1 MRCLLQ
7 MSARRHPYAL
17 LYHMAAHAVVMEHL
31 DVPLISMRVH
41 RRRRIGAVNSLMQ
54 QRDTAGSRMLVER
67 DAISAYAGLVA
78 EDYGCGASSFFQARE
93 DCSAVSKRLWRFTQD
108 SAERGAW
115 GRYLRERARVLVRE
129 HWHEITVIAAIFQR
143 ERVMDRASL
152 AATLQAFRANPFR
165 ADLRPLRPIPWS
177 CPRRSGGKHEVEEI
191 WSKPTLSELV
201 ARLQR

>member
-7 MSARRHPYAL
+7 MSVRRHPYAL

-78 EDYGCGASSFFQARE
+78 EDYGCGGSSFFQARE

-108 SAERGAW
+108 CAERGAW
-115 GRYLRERARVLVRE
+115 GRYLRERARVLVRA
-129 HWHEITVIAAIFQR
+129 HWHEITVIAAVLQR

-152 AATLQAFRANPFR
+152 AATLQAFRAHPFR
-165 ADLRPLRPIPWS
+165 PDLRPLRPIPWR
-177 CPRRSGGKHEVEEI
+177 CPRRSGGKHGVQEI

-201 ARLQR
+201 ARLQQ